1 MSQTALPRPPQ
12 PASAQQG
19 WWHQPN
25 ARCSTSWFFNV
36 EICLVASIVLNE
48 VGEEEFE
55 KLSDLPEWSVFD
67 LSDLLFDKFL
77 LFFKLEAEMRP
88 TAVNKDGAETEQGL
102 GKVTALAEKEGKSGE
117 GVKAKTLRV
126 EEQSECKEREDLADT
141 SAERAEVKCN
151 AEQVEVEKFSFPLLK

>member
-19 WWHQPN
+19 WWHQPS

-67 LSDLLFDKFL
+67 LSDLLFDKFD
-77 LFFKLEAEMRP
+77 KLKPRP
-88 TAVNKDGAETEQGL
+88 
-102 GKVTALAEKEGKSGE
+102 
-117 GVKAKTLRV
+117 
-126 EEQSECKEREDLADT
+126 
-141 SAERAEVKCN
+141 
-151 AEQVEVEKFSFPLLK
+151 